1 MAPVSRKGRVTMP
14 SIQIAV
20 FCAATMGNLILSRRM
35 LVAPGCH
42 GFYRFFVFESII
54 ALITLNFPYWYEDRF
69 SPQQIASWIAL
80 FASLFYVVA
89 GLYLLH
95 TVGKP
100 RLEQVKSTEF
110 RFENTT
116 KLVRVGLY
124 RFIRH
129 PMYGSLLFLAVGT
142 FLKRVNAATIVLVC
156 ISLISIWL
164 TARAEE
170 RENLERFG
178 AADYEQY
185 KSETKMFIPY
195 LW

>member
-1 MAPVSRKGRVTMP
+1 MLF
-14 SIQIAV
+14 IQIAV
-20 FCAATMGNLILSRRM
+20 FCAATMGNLIFSRRM
-35 LVAPGCH
+35 LVEPGCH

-54 ALITLNFPYWYEDRF
+54 ALITLNFPHWYEDKF
-69 SPQQIASWIAL
+69 SPQQIVSWIAL
-80 FASLFYVVA
+80 VTSLFYVLA
-89 GLYLLH
+89 GLYLLQR
-95 TVGKP
+95 VGEP
-100 RLEQVKSTEF
+100 RSEQVKSTEF

-116 KLVRVGLY
+116 KLVKVGLY

-142 FLKRVNAATIVLVC
+142 FLKLVNGVTIVLVC
-156 ISLISIWL
+156 FSLFSVWL
-164 TARAEE
+164 TAKAEE

-178 AADYEQY
+178 TADYDQY

>member
-1 MAPVSRKGRVTMP
+1 MR
-14 SIQIAV
+14 SIQIAI
-20 FCAATMGNLILSRRM
+20 FCAATMGNLIFSRRM
-35 LVAPGCH
+35 LVEPGCH

-54 ALITLNFPYWYEDRF
+54 GLIALNFPSWYEDKF
-69 SPQQIASWIAL
+69 SPQQIVSWIAL
-80 FASLFYVVA
+80 FIALFYVFA
-89 GLYLLH
+89 GLYLLY

-100 RLEQVKSTEF
+100 RSEQVKSTEF

-142 FLKRVNAATIVLVC
+142 FLKRVNGVTIVLVC
-156 ISLISIWL
+156 VSIISVLL
-164 TARAEE
+164 TAKAEE

-185 KSETKMFIPY
+185 RSETKMFIPY

>member
-1 MAPVSRKGRVTMP
+1 ML
-14 SIQIAV
+14 SIQIAI
-20 FCAATMGNLILSRRM
+20 FCAATTGNLLFSRRM
-35 LVAPGCH
+35 LVEPGCH

-54 ALITLNFPYWYEDRF
+54 GLITLNFPYWYEDKF
-69 SPQQIASWIAL
+69 SPQQIVSWLSL
-80 FASLFYVVA
+80 FTSLFYVLA

-100 RLEQVKSTEF
+100 RSEQLKSTEF

-116 KLVRVGLY
+116 KLVRVGIY

-142 FLKRVNAATIVLVC
+142 FFKRVNGVTIALVC
-156 ISLISIWL
+156 ISLISVWL
-164 TARAEE
+164 TAKSEE
-170 RENLERFG
+170 RENRERFG
-178 AADYEQY
+178 AADYERY